1 MAQLDSLSPT
11 PLKLLSSNCIQTHQ
25 AHMGV
30 VPTIAVSGFTTL
42 GNPTSSCPP
51 PHPFNGKSSSPSS
64 RQRSHG
70 VTTGTKNGST
80 STAITKQL
88 LIVGKTCLPSTLVF
102 SNSFEHYSCMQR
114 GIISPLNL
122 NTCLADITS

>member
-11 PLKLLSSNCIQTHQ
+11 PLKLRISNCTLTHQ
-25 AHMGV
+25 AHTGV
-30 VPTIAVSGFTTL
+30 VPTIAVIGFTTL
-42 GNPTSSCPP
+42 GNPTSSCLP
-51 PHPFNGKSSSPSS
+51 PHPFNGKSSLPSS
-64 RQRSHG
+64 RQHSRG
-70 VTTGTKNGST
+70 VTTGTKNGSS

-102 SNSFEHYSCMQR
+102 SNSFEHYSCTQR
-114 GIISPLNL
+114 GTISLLNL